1 MPRKDR
7 IMELTDI
14 CTLEKWMELEQRITA
29 MSGLGANVFNT
40 KGHRIT
46 AYRHWSNR
54 LCPAIKA
61 TDKGQSFICAV
72 AHMNIAA
79 QAQQTQQEV
88 VEECDA
94 GLLKVVVPV
103 FVKGEFLGTI
113 CACGLLLEN
122 GEVDPFLINK
132 ITDIEEEE
140 IETLS
145 NDIRKLKDEKIREL
159 CDFIRA
165 ESEKIIASADNT

>member
-1 MPRKDR
+1 
-7 IMELTDI
+7 
-14 CTLEKWMELEQRITA
+14 MELEQKITA
-29 MSGLGANVFNT
+29 LSGLGANVFNAD
-40 KGHRIT
+40 GYRIT

-79 QAQQTQQEV
+79 QAKQTQQEV

-94 GLLKVVVPV
+94 GLVKVVVPV
-103 FVKGEFLGTI
+103 IVMGEFLGTI

-122 GEVDPFLINK
+122 GEVDTFLINK

-140 IETLS
+140 IEALS
-145 NDIRKLKDEKIREL
+145 RDIKKLRDEKIREL
-159 CDFIRA
+159 CDFIRT
-165 ESEKIIASADNT
+165 ESEKIIASANNT

>member
-1 MPRKDR
+1 
-7 IMELTDI
+7 MELTDI

-79 QAQQTQQEV
+79 QAQQTQKEV
-88 VEECDA
+88 IEECDA
-94 GLLKVVVPV
+94 GLVKVVVPV
-103 FVKGEFLGTI
+103 IVKGEFLGSI

-122 GEVDPFLINK
+122 GEVDTFLINK
-132 ITDIEEEE
+132 ITDMEEEE
-140 IETLS
+140 IEALS
-145 NDIRKLKDEKIREL
+145 DDIRTLKDKKVREL
-159 CDFIRA
+159 CDFIQT
-165 ESEKIIASADNT
+165 EYEKIIAPANNT